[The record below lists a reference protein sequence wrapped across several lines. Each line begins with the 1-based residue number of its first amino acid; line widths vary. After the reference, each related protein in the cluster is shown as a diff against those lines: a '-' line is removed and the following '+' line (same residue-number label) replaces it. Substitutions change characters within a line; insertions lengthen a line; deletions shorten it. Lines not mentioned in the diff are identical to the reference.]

1 MFILPNYQVIEQI
14 YESAN
19 SLVYRAKRNGDNQT
33 VILKVLKDDYPSPEE
48 LSRYRQEFE
57 ITHDLKIS
65 GVVQAYRLE
74 KLDNTLVMVLEDFG
88 GESLKELM
96 SSDPS
101 FEKGVGGVLTFLPL
115 ALQIAD
121 NLGQIHAHNI
131 IHKDINPANIVFNVA
146 NKQVKIIDFG
156 ISSRLP
162 RETLT
167 FKNPTQ
173 LEGTLVY
180 ISPEQTGR
188 MNRAVDY
195 RTDLY
200 SLGVTF
206 YELLTQKLPFESLDA
221 LELVHCHIAKNPVHP
236 CEINA
241 DVPPIMSRI
250 VMKLMAKNVEDRYQS
265 AFGLKRDLEK
275 CLSNLKDLGNLGGFI
290 FNLAQHDVS
299 GRFQIPQKLYGRET
313 EIETLLQAFERVAN
327 PKPKLISEK
336 NELKVTEISTIELM
350 LVAGYSGVGKSALVH
365 EVHKPITEKHG
376 YFAAGKFDQYQRNVP
391 YSAIS
396 IALEEFCHYLLT
408 ESTAQLNEWRQT
420 ILTAVGDNGQ
430 VLIDVIPALELIIGP
445 QPAVTIVGPTEAQN
459 RFNRLFQQFIQAI
472 SQPSHPLVLF
482 IDDWQWADSASLSL
496 LETLM
501 INKEHQSL
509 LIIGAYRDNEVSAAH
524 PFMITLD
531 TLKEA
536 QVIMNTIQLSNLSS
550 RNVNALIS
558 ETLSCEPDRGQGL
571 TDLVYDKTH
580 GNAFFTVEFL
590 KSLFQEALLVFDIQT
605 LAWQWDDGQIAALE
619 MTDNV
624 LELMADKIS
633 QLPNDTLSA
642 LKLAACIGNAFDLNT
657 LSIIYQL
664 SPQTTLQSLWKA
676 IENGLLNPLDDQYK
690 LVGMVD
696 KTAEKARFKF
706 QHDRVQQAAYS
717 LITDTDKQSIH
728 LQIGRL
734 LLANTPEAELEE
746 HLFEV
751 VNQLNAGRELIEE
764 RSEKHRLAELNLSA
778 GKKAKASAAH
788 QPAFQY
794 LNTGIALLE
803 AESWQTQYD
812 LTKAFYEETAEA
824 AYFCTE
830 FEESERLVKV
840 VLCQAKTVL
849 EQVKVYEIQ
858 MQAYTAQNQLLKVVE
873 TMLAVVKLLGV
884 EFPEQPNDSD
894 IEQALEETLS
904 LLGDKPIEDLIELPE
919 MTDPEKLAI
928 MRIISS
934 AWNTTAI
941 TAPELSPLLTFEMI
955 NISIKYGNA
964 STSAYGYATGG
975 FIFCAMGNLDTGFR
989 FGQLALTVWER
1000 FNAIDLKAK
1009 VFSWVSAVKPW
1020 KEPLKNILKILL
1032 EAYQSGLETGDLE
1045 IAAQSA
1051 SDYLLISYLLGRELS
1066 TLKRETVTYTEAI
1079 RQLKQAN
1086 VILYGQLIQQVV
1098 LNLTAHGENPSELI
1112 GEAYNEITMLSDF
1125 KDDILGIFFFYLH
1138 KLVLCYLFQDYSGA
1152 IENAA
1157 KNIAKAGPDNVAGTF
1172 YFPVFSFYDSLA
1184 QLAVFPS
1191 ATETDKKTILDK
1203 VTAYQEQMHNWAQH
1217 APMNFQHK
1225 YDLVEAEKAR
1235 VLGPNWEAAELYEQA
1250 IIGARHH
1257 GYIQE
1262 EALAYELAAKFY
1274 LERGLEKVAQTYI
1287 REAHYAYQKWGAVAK
1302 VKHLEA
1308 LYPQWRIKTVGTTA
1322 VTATRMSLTS
1332 TLKSRATT
1340 ATFSSLTTLASES
1353 PLDLST
1359 VMKASQAISSEIML
1373 QTLIK
1378 TFMHIVIENVG
1389 AEQGCLIFKSGESG
1403 GLFIEAYA
1411 TLEEVTVL
1419 DSIPIESLDSCQEQT
1434 VYLSQAIVT
1443 YTARTQMPQV
1453 LNDATHEGLFTNDPY
1468 IVQKRPLS
1476 VLCFPMMYKNQ
1487 LTGLFYLENNQTT
1500 GAFTAERLAVLTLL
1514 STQIAISLENAQYA
1528 NHLEEKVKQRTAQ
1541 LAEANEEITALNEM
1555 LKEDNLRMG
1564 AELDVAK
1571 QLQQM
1576 VLPADSEL
1584 TEIANLDIAGFME
1597 PADEVGGDYYDV
1609 LVHEGR
1615 VKIGIGDVTGHGL
1628 ESGVLMLM
1636 VQTAVRA
1643 LLDSGLS
1650 DATQFLNT
1658 LNHTICNNTRRMKTD
1673 KNLTLSLLDYQ
1684 ALPPGPASLQQ
1695 QGEEIARHPFL
1706 QKGGGGG
1713 ILKVTGQ
1720 HEEVLVFRAG
1730 GCVERIDTFD
1740 LGFMVGIEDDI
1751 SDFLSVKEILLQ
1763 PGDGVVLYTDGI
1775 TEARNLEGEL
1785 YEVDKLCAVI
1795 SRHWQLSA
1803 SEIQQA
1809 VIADVR
1815 QHIGKQK
1822 VFDDI
1827 TLLVLKQK

>member
-33 VILKVLKDDYPSPEE
+33 VILKVLKNDYPSPEE

-57 ITHDLKIS
+57 ITHDLKLS
-65 GVVQAYRLE
+65 GVVQAYSLE

-96 SSDPS
+96 GSSPA
-101 FEKGVGGVLTFLPL
+101 FEKGVGSVLTFLPL
-115 ALQIAD
+115 ALQTAES
-121 NLGQIHAHNI
+121 LGQIHAHNV

-146 NKQVKIIDFG
+146 NNQVKIIDFG

-221 LELVHCHIAKNPVHP
+221 LELVHCHIAKSPVHP

-241 DVPPIMSRI
+241 DVPPILSRI

-327 PKPKLISEK
+327 PNPQLISEK
-336 NELKVTEISTIELM
+336 NELKVTQISRIELM

-501 INKEHQSL
+501 TNKEHQSL
-509 LIIGAYRDNEVSAAH
+509 LIIGAFRDNEVSAAH
-524 PFMITLD
+524 PFMITLE

-657 LSIIYQL
+657 LSIISQHA
-664 SPQTTLQSLWKA
+664 PQATLQDLWKA
-676 IENGLLNPLDDQYK
+676 IEDGLLNPLDDQYK

-812 LTKAFYEETAEA
+812 LTKAFYEEAAEA

-830 FEESERLVKV
+830 FAESERLVKV
-840 VLCQAKTVL
+840 VLCQGKTVL
-849 EQVKVYEIQ
+849 DQVKVYEIQ

-919 MTDPEKLAI
+919 MTDPDKLAA
-928 MRIISS
+928 MRILSG
-934 AWNTTAI
+934 AWNTTGI
-941 TAPELSPLLTFEMI
+941 TVPELLPLLTLEMV
-955 NISIKYGNA
+955 NLSIKQGNTP
-964 STSAYGYATGG
+964 TSAYGYATGG
-975 FIFCAMGNLDTGFR
+975 AIFCGMGNIETGFR
-989 FGQLALTVWER
+989 FGQLALKVLER
-1000 FNAIDLKAK
+1000 FNAIELKAK
-1009 VFSWVSAVKPW
+1009 VINLLNLAVSPW
-1020 KEPLKNILKILL
+1020 KKPVKNLLKHFL

-1051 SDYLLISYLLGRELS
+1051 SDYLLIFYFVGKELTLLQI
-1066 TLKRETVTYTEAI
+1066 ETVTYTEAI
-1079 RQLKQAN
+1079 KKIKQEN
-1086 VILYGQLIQQVV
+1086 VTIYALMIQQVV
-1098 LNLTAHGENPSELI
+1098 LNLTGRSENSDELI
-1112 GEAYNEITMLSDF
+1112 GEAYNEITMLPRF
-1125 KDDILGIFFFYLH
+1125 KQANDGFGIFLFSLH
-1138 KLVLCYLFQDYSGA
+1138 KLILCYLFQDYSQA
-1152 IENAA
+1152 IENAE
-1157 KNIAKAGPDNVAGTF
+1157 KAGVENVIGTF
-1172 YFPVFSFYDSLA
+1172 YQSVYSFYESLA
-1184 QLAVFPS
+1184 RLAVFPS
-1191 ATETDKKTILDK
+1191 ATETEKNNILDK
-1203 VTAYQEQMHNWAQH
+1203 VTARQEQMQNWAHH

-1235 VLGPNWEAAELYEQA
+1235 VLGPNWEATELYEQA
-1250 IIGARHH
+1250 IIGARQH
-1257 GYIQE
+1257 GYIQD

-1274 LERGLEKVAQTYI
+1274 LEHGLEKVAQTYI

-1389 AEQGCLIFKSGESG
+1389 AEQGCLILKSAESG

-1419 DSIPIESLDSCQEQT
+1419 DSIPIESVESCQGQT
-1434 VYLSQAIVT
+1434 MVCLSQAIVT

-1500 GAFTAERLAVLTLL
+1500 GAFTAERLAVLTML

-1528 NHLEEKVKQRTAQ
+1528 NHLEEKVKERTKQ

-1555 LKEDNLRMG
+1555 LKKDNLRMG
-1564 AELDVAK
+1564 AELNVAK

-1584 TEIANLDIAGFME
+1584 TQIDSLDIAGFME

-1609 LVHEGR
+1609 LVHDGR

-1636 VQTAVRA
+1636 VQTAVRS
-1643 LLDSGLS
+1643 LLVSEIKDSGK
-1650 DATQFLNT
+1650 FLNA
-1658 LNHTICNNTRRMKTD
+1658 LNRIIYDNVQRMGSD

-1684 ALPPGPASLQQ
+1684 ANTQ
-1695 QGEEIARHPFL
+1695 
-1706 QKGGGGG
+1706 GG
-1713 ILKVTGQ
+1713 ILQVTGQ
-1720 HEEVLVFRAG
+1720 HEDVLVVRAG
-1730 GCVERIDTFD
+1730 GCVDRIDTFE
-1740 LGFMVGIEDDI
+1740 LGFSVGVVDNIV
-1751 SDFLSVKEILLQ
+1751 DFVSQQEVQLQ
-1763 PGDGVVLYTDGI
+1763 KGDGLVLYTDGI
-1775 TEARNLEGEL
+1775 TEARNLKGKL
-1785 YEVDKLCAVI
+1785 YEVDRLCAVI
-1795 SRHWQLSA
+1795 SRHWQQSA
-1803 SEIQQA
+1803 SEILKA

-1815 QHIGKQK
+1815 QHIGTQK

>member
-14 YESAN
+14 YESSH
-19 SLVYRAKRNGDNQT
+19 SLVYRAIRNEDNQK
-33 VILKVLKDDYPSPEE
+33 VILKVLKEDYPSPEE

-57 ITHDLKIS
+57 ITHDLKLS
-65 GVVQAYRLE
+65 GVIQAYALE
-74 KLDNTLVMVLEDFG
+74 TLDNTLVMVLEDFG
-88 GESLKELM
+88 GRSLKELINH
-96 SSDPS
+96 DPS
-101 FEKGVGGVLTFLPL
+101 FEKRIGSILKFIPL
-115 ALQIAD
+115 ARQIAD

-131 IHKDINPANIVFNVA
+131 IHKDINPSNIIFNTD
-146 NKQVKIIDFG
+146 KSQVKIIDFG

-162 RETLT
+162 RESLT

-206 YELLTQKLPFESLDA
+206 YELLTQKLPFESLDP
-221 LELVHCHIAKNPVHP
+221 LELVHCHIAKTPIHP

-241 DVPPIMSRI
+241 DVPPILSRI

-265 AFGLKRDLEK
+265 AFGLKIDLEK
-275 CLSNLKDLGNLGGFI
+275 CLENIEGLGNLGGFV
-290 FNLAQHDVS
+290 FDLAQYDVS
-299 GRFQIPQKLYGRET
+299 GRFQIPQKLYGREK
-313 EIETLLQAFERVAN
+313 EIDILLHAFERVAN
-327 PKPKLISEK
+327 AK
-336 NELKVTEISTIELM
+336 NQDKVIELM

-391 YSAIS
+391 YSAIAQ
-396 IALEEFCHYLLT
+396 ALDEFCHYLLT
-408 ESTAQLNEWRQT
+408 ESAEQLNEWKQN
-420 ILTAVGDNGQ
+420 ILRAVGQNGQ
-430 VLIDVIPALELIIGP
+430 VLIEVIPALELILGP
-445 QPAVTIVGPTEAQN
+445 QPTITSVGPTEAQN
-459 RFNRLFQQFIQAI
+459 RFNRLFQQFIQVI
-472 SQPSHPLVLF
+472 SQPEHPLVLF

-501 INKEHQSL
+501 TNKEAQSL
-509 LIIGAYRDNEVSAAH
+509 LIIAAFRDNEVSAAH
-524 PFMITLD
+524 PFMMTLD
-531 TLKEA
+531 SLKQA
-536 QVIMNTIQLSNLSS
+536 QVTLNTIHLSNLSHCD
-550 RNVNALIS
+550 VNALIS
-558 ETLSCEPDRGQGL
+558 ETLSCHPENGQAL

-590 KSLFQEALLVFDIQT
+590 KSLFQEGLLVFEVQT
-605 LAWQWDDGQIAALE
+605 LAWQWDDEQIAALE

-624 LELMADKIS
+624 VELMADKIS
-633 QLPNDTLSA
+633 HLPNDTLSV
-642 LKLAACIGNAFDLNT
+642 LKLAACIGNTFDLNT
-657 LSIIYQL
+657 LSIIYQQ
-664 SPQTTLQSLWKA
+664 SPQNTLQHLWKA

-690 LVGMVD
+690 LVGMLD
-696 KTAEKARFKF
+696 KTEEKARFKF

-717 LITDTDKQSIH
+717 LISESDKQSIH
-728 LQIGRL
+728 LKIGRL
-734 LLANTPEAELEE
+734 LLANTPQSELEE
-746 HLFEV
+746 HLFEI
-751 VNQLNAGRELIEE
+751 VNQLNAGRELIKTEIE
-764 RSEKHRLAELNLSA
+764 QHKLTELNLLA

-794 LNTGIALLE
+794 LKTAMSLLE
-803 AESWQTQYD
+803 KESWQTNYD
-812 LTKAFYEETAEA
+812 LTKSLYEESAEA

-830 FEESERLVKV
+830 FEESERLIKV
-840 VLCQAKTVL
+840 VLEQAKTVL
-849 EQVKVYEIQ
+849 DQVKVYEIQ

-919 MTDPEKLAI
+919 MTDPEKLAV
-928 MRIISS
+928 MRILSS
-934 AWNTTAI
+934 AWNTVALTV
-941 TAPELSPLLTFEMI
+941 PELVPLVTFEMI
-955 NISIKYGNA
+955 NFSIKQGNTA
-964 STSAYGYATGG
+964 ASAYGYATCGAILGG
-975 FIFCAMGNLDTGFR
+975 VMGEIETGFK
-989 FGQLALTVWER
+989 FGQLALRILEK
-1000 FNAIDLKAK
+1000 FKALSLKSK
-1009 VFSWVSAVKPW
+1009 VINVVSLAVIPW
-1020 KEPLKNILKILL
+1020 KKGLKNILKPLL

-1051 SDYLLISYLLGRELS
+1051 SDYLLHSYFIGKELTMLQKEIVNYS
-1066 TLKRETVTYTEAI
+1066 EATK
-1079 RQLKQAN
+1079 QLKQEN
-1086 VILYGQLIQQVV
+1086 VTLYCQILQQVILNLIHI
-1098 LNLTAHGENPSELI
+1098 ADKPCKLI
-1112 GEAYNEITMLSDF
+1112 GEAYNELTMLSPIKEANDKF
-1125 KDDILGIFFFYLH
+1125 GLFIFYSN
-1138 KLVLCYLFQDYSGA
+1138 KLICCYLFQEYLDA
-1152 IENAA
+1152 IENA
-1157 KNIAKAGPDNVAGTF
+1157 KKAEPENVIGTF
-1172 YFPVFSFYDSLA
+1172 HVPIFYFYESLA
-1184 QLAVFPS
+1184 QLAIFPS
-1191 ATETDKKTILDK
+1191 ATEAEKKAFIK
-1203 VTAYQEQMHNWAQH
+1203 NVIASQEKMQHWAQH

-1287 REAHYAYQKWGAVAK
+1287 REAHYTYQKWGAMAK
-1302 VKHLEA
+1302 VKHLEL
-1308 LYPQWRIKTVGTTA
+1308 LYPQWRIKTASTTGISD
-1322 VTATRMSLTS
+1322 TRMTLTS
-1332 TLKSRATT
+1332 TVKSSPTT
-1340 ATFSSLTTLASES
+1340 TTLGSMTTLATSES

-1373 QTLIK
+1373 HTLIK
-1378 TFMHIVIENVG
+1378 TFMQIVIENVG
-1389 AEQGCLIFKSGESG
+1389 AEQGGLILKSSESGE
-1403 GLFIEAYA
+1403 LFIEAYA
-1411 TLEEVTVL
+1411 TLEKVSVL
-1419 DSIPIESLDSCQEQT
+1419 DSIPIDSLDSCDDKT
-1434 VYLSQAIVT
+1434 VCLSQAIIT
-1443 YTARTQMPQV
+1443 YTARTQVPQV
-1453 LNDATHEGLFTNDPY
+1453 LNDASREGLFTNDPY
-1468 IVQKRPLS
+1468 ILQRRPLS
-1476 VLCFPMMYKNQ
+1476 VLCFPMIYKNE

-1500 GAFTAERLAVLTLL
+1500 GAFTAERLAVLTML

-1528 NHLEEKVKQRTAQ
+1528 NHLEEKVKERTRQ
-1541 LAEANEEITALNEM
+1541 LAEANEEITALNER
-1555 LKEDNLRMG
+1555 LKEDNLRMS

-1571 QLQQM
+1571 QLQKM
-1576 VLPADSEL
+1576 VLPAKSEL
-1584 TEIANLDIAGFME
+1584 THIESLDIAGFME

-1609 LVHEGR
+1609 LVHEGQ

-1636 VQTAVRA
+1636 VQTAVRT

-1658 LNHTICNNTRRMKTD
+1658 LNHTICHNTQRMKTD

-1684 ALPPGPASLQQ
+1684 PLPSASASQ
-1695 QGEEIARHPFL
+1695 EEIARYPARYPFL
-1706 QKGGGGG
+1706 QTGGRGGV
-1713 ILKVTGQ
+1713 LRVTGQ

-1751 SDFLSVKEILLQ
+1751 ADFLSVKEISLQ
-1763 PGDGVVLYTDGI
+1763 PGDGVVLYTDGV
-1775 TEARNLEGEL
+1775 TEARNLAGKM
-1785 YEVDKLCAVI
+1785 YEVERLCTVI
-1795 SRHWQLSA
+1795 SRNWQLSA
-1803 SEIQQA
+1803 SEIQEA

-1815 QHIGKQK
+1815 QHIGTQK
-1822 VFDDI
+1822 VYDDI
-1827 TLLVLKQK
+1827 TLLVLKQR